1 MKLGR
6 IYEKAKKYLLL
17 IDEKEDVEKKKIK
30 KLQDKIDEKISKL
43 EKKIQ
48 NESNQEEKIKLF

>member
-1 MKLGR
+1 MKLGK

-30 KLQDKIDEKISKL
+30 KQEKLQKL
-43 EKKIQ
+43 LEQ
-48 NESNQEEKIKLF
+48 